1 MARFGVPML
10 GWLTSI
16 LLSLVTLFV
25 FFTLQNYGPDSTV
38 RKFHLAARE
47 LDRDEAA
54 TLVYPDFDSSS
65 TQELWTLVAGL
76 LANGRTDFEIT
87 HFQRKANQAAIVVRY
102 RFPNG
107 EQRTLI
113 WLVNRI
119 EGKWRIDTRETTL
132 AARYLMSP

>member
-1 MARFGVPML
+1 MSRLGVPTL

-25 FFTLQNYGPDSTV
+25 FFTLRDYGPDSSV
-38 RKFHLAARE
+38 RKFHLAAEDLNRE
-47 LDRDEAA
+47 EAA
-54 TLVYPDFDSSS
+54 PLVYPDFNSSS
-65 TQELWTLVAGL
+65 TQELWSLVAGL
-76 LANGRTDFEIT
+76 MANGRTNFEIA
-87 HFQRKANQAAIVVRY
+87 HYQRKANQAAIAVRY